1 MLTAFQLRVS
11 RSILDLGIRDIGNL
25 LNTSRTTVYIWENK
39 PNLSYINTKTDSPNC
54 LKTFFE
60 QKNIFFPD
68 ERTINLYQKTL
79 IPINK
84 NTLTRFQ
91 LKAARIALRLYQS
104 ELANYIGVLQQ
115 VIARAEIL
123 DNKEFVR
130 IKNKEAIAKLLKFFQ
145 SNGVYFPNNL
155 SIQIP
160 FDNKIK
166 D

>member
-1 MLTAFQLRVS
+1 MLTTLQLRVS
-11 RSILDLGIRDIGNL
+11 RSILDLGIRDIGSL

-39 PNLSYINTKTDSPNC
+39 PNLSYINIKPDDLNC
-54 LKTFFE
+54 LKYFFE

-68 ERTINLYQKTL
+68 ERTINLYQNTL

-91 LKAARIALRLYQS
+91 LKAARIALRLSQS

-155 SIQIP
+155 SIQ
-160 FDNKIK
+160 FDDKIK

>member
-1 MLTAFQLRVS
+1 MLTTLQLRVS
-11 RSILDLGIRDIGNL
+11 RSILDLGIRDIGSL

-39 PNLSYINTKTDSPNC
+39 PNLSYINIKPDDLNC
-54 LKTFFE
+54 LKYFFE

-91 LKAARIALRLYQS
+91 LKAARIALRLSQS

-155 SIQIP
+155 SIQ
-160 FDNKIK
+160 FDDKIK

>member
-1 MLTAFQLRVS
+1 MLTTFQLRVS
-11 RSILDLGIRDIGNL
+11 RSILDLGIRDIGSL

-39 PNLSYINTKTDSPNC
+39 PNLSYINIKPDDLNC
-54 LKTFFE
+54 LKYFFE

-68 ERTINLYQKTL
+68 ERTINLYQNTL

-91 LKAARIALRLYQS
+91 LKAARIALRLSQS

-130 IKNKEAIAKLLKFFQ
+130 II
-145 SNGVYFPNNL
+145 
-155 SIQIP
+155 
-160 FDNKIK
+160 
-166 D
+166 

>member
-1 MLTAFQLRVS
+1 MLTTLQLRVS
-11 RSILDLGIRDIGNL
+11 RSILDLGIRDIGSL

-39 PNLSYINTKTDSPNC
+39 PNLSYINIKPDDLNC
-54 LKTFFE
+54 LKYFFE
-60 QKNIFFPD
+60 KKNIFFPD

-91 LKAARIALRLYQS
+91 LKAARIALRLSQS

-155 SIQIP
+155 SIQ
-160 FDNKIK
+160 FDDKIK